1 MAPSKEPATRVTG
14 TVTVEYNRF
23 TLAAPGAQPGCV
35 DLPQN
40 GLVGVPLAA
49 RPFEAG
55 TVAVIATGVAY
66 DDVAMAAETWTD
78 EPPPLHTDDWQDAAV
93 ITIDWPGG
101 QVQLLGE
108 DTVPPS
114 QLPLGEPGA
123 GLPAGRYRLLVAG
136 RNRDDGEARRATMPV
151 EEYLVRIWPASD
163 TARTA
168 ETVLKET
175 SATGAMW
182 RGETG

>member
-1 MAPSKEPATRVTG
+1 MASSAAPAVRVTG

-23 TLAAPGAQPGCV
+23 TVAAPGASPGCL
-35 DLPQN
+35 DLPRN
-40 GLVGVPLAA
+40 GLVGAPLEA

-66 DDVAMAAETWTD
+66 DEVAVTAEVWTG
-78 EPPPLHTDDWQDAAV
+78 EPPALDTTGWQDAAV
-93 ITIDWPGG
+93 ITVDWPGG
-101 QVQLLGE
+101 QVRLLGE

-114 QLPLGEPGA
+114 ELPLG

-136 RNRDDGEARRATMPV
+136 RHRDEGEARSGAMPV
-151 EEYLVRIWPASD
+151 EEYLIRLWPASS
-163 TARTA
+163 TGER
-168 ETVLKET
+168 VLKAT

-182 RGETG
+182 RGG